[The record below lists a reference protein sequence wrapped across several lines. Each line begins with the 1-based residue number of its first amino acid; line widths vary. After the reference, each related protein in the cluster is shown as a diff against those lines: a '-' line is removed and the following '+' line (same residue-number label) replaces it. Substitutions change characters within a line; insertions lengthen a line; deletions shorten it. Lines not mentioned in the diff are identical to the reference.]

1 MCIYISWRLDYG
13 SHLSQ
18 RSVFTIPPGVSRRP
32 FLGSHRVSTG
42 HHLWRLKSGPSEA
55 LGTGPCLKFFWMTS
69 HSKKLLFMKR
79 RNVYMIVWLVVSAP
93 LKNIKIN
100 WDDYSQYMESH
111 KSHVPNH
118 QPVVYGTRNHSA
130 DLNTSRDAVAE
141 DQASYLRLHWDPPGM
156 RVPQK
161 NLPKIHWVHRWKLP
175 FRGNFIIHLVYL
187 SLSDDQYCVYLCIR
201 ILRN

>member
-32 FLGSHRVSTG
+32 FLGSHRVSTR
-42 HHLWRLKSGPSEA
+42 HHLWRLKFGPCEG
-55 LGTGPCLKFFWMTS
+55 LGTGPCLIFFWMTS
-69 HSKKLLFMKR
+69 HSPKLLFMKR
-79 RNVYMIVWLVVSAP
+79 RNVSVI
-93 LKNIKIN
+93 
-100 WDDYSQYMESH
+100 
-111 KSHVPNH
+111 
-118 QPVVYGTRNHSA
+118 VYGTRNHSA
-130 DLNTSRDAVAE
+130 TDLTTSRDAVAE

-156 RVPQK
+156 RVPHGPTK
-161 NLPKIHWVHRWKLP
+161 KKPKIHWVHRWKLP
-175 FRGNFIIHLVYL
+175 FWGKFIIHLVYL